1 MNGTILIVDD
11 EPEMVE
17 FLETLLTIQ
26 GYQTLDAY
34 SGAEGLRTAHM
45 ERPDLIL
52 LDLTLPDG
60 DGMQI
65 LKTMQDEERTA
76 GIPVLVVSGKDN
88 PRVRMDS
95 LQAGADAFL
104 LKPFHP
110 QALLDEIED
119 KLKEE

>member
-1 MNGTILIVDD
+1 MAETILIVDD

-17 FLETLLTIQ
+17 FLETLLTLK
-26 GYQTLDAY
+26 GYPTLDAY
-34 SGAEGLRTAHM
+34 SGAEGLRKA
-45 ERPDLIL
+45 RRQDPDLIL
-52 LDLTLPDG
+52 LDLSLPDA
-60 DGMQI
+60 DGLQI
-65 LKTMQDEERTA
+65 LKTLRGEEPTA
-76 GIPVLVVSGKDN
+76 VIPVLVVSGKDN

>member
-1 MNGTILIVDD
+1 MAETILIVDD

-17 FLETLLTIQ
+17 FLETLLSFK

-34 SGAEGLRTAHM
+34 SGAEGLQKARRQ
-45 ERPDLIL
+45 RPDLIL

-65 LKTMQDEERTA
+65 LKTLRCEERTA
-76 GIPVLVVSGKDN
+76 GIPVLVVSGRDN
-88 PRVRMDS
+88 PQARMES
-95 LQAGADAFL
+95 LQAGAGAFL
-104 LKPFHP
+104 LKPYHP

-119 KLKEE
+119 KLKKE

>member
-1 MNGTILIVDD
+1 MAETILIVDD

-17 FLETLLTIQ
+17 FLETLLNFK

-34 SGAEGLRTAHM
+34 SEAEGLQKARQEH
-45 ERPDLIL
+45 PDLIL
-52 LDLTLPDG
+52 LDLTLPDA
-60 DGMQI
+60 DGLQI
-65 LKTMQDEERTA
+65 LKTLRAEKCTA
-76 GIPVLVVSGKDN
+76 DIPVLVVSGKDN
-88 PRVRMDS
+88 PRVRPDS

-110 QALLDEIED
+110 QALLDKIED

>member
-34 SGAEGLRTAHM
+34 TGAEGLRIARM

-52 LDLTLPDG
+52 LDLTLPEG

-65 LKTMQDEERTA
+65 LKTMRGEERTA
-76 GIPVLVVSGKDN
+76 DIPVLVVSGKDN
-88 PRVRMDS
+88 PQIRTDS

>member
-1 MNGTILIVDD
+1 MAETILIVDD

-17 FLETLLTIQ
+17 FIETLLSFK

-34 SGAEGLRTAHM
+34 SGAEGLQKARQKH
-45 ERPDLIL
+45 PDLIL

-60 DGMQI
+60 DGLQI
-65 LKTMQDEERTA
+65 LKTLRGGERTA
-76 GIPVLVVSGKDN
+76 DIPVLVVSGKDN
-88 PRVRMDS
+88 PRVRTDS
-95 LQAGADAFL
+95 LQAGAGAFL
-104 LKPFHP
+104 LKPYHP